1 MFPLFLSDDNDIR
14 REDDLNLRSIQL
26 QTIEALIFP
35 EAASAKAASAG
46 EGGDR
51 SPYERFAIPYSF
63 PPALSASEAVR
74 ATLRTFLRILLGSVL
89 FGVWGACALLA
100 WASIGNPF
108 LRVAAMIPM
117 IALFLVLLC
126 GLLVATTLLLRP
138 RARSRA

>member
-14 REDDLNLRSIQL
+14 REDTLNLRTEL
-26 QTIEALIFP
+26 RNIEALIFP

-46 EGGDR
+46 EGGER
-51 SPYERFAIPYSF
+51 SQYERFAIPYSF

-100 WASIGNPF
+100 WASIGNPV

-117 IALFLVLLC
+117 IVLFLVLLC